1 VLPQAIR
8 YLLLALIAIAAVS
21 DIRSRRIS
29 NWLTFGGMLVGL
41 GTNAALLGLGGL
53 RTSALGL
60 LVGFG
65 VYFALYLFRAIGA
78 GDVKLMGAVGALV
91 GPSNWWS
98 VFLIASIAGGLFALI
113 AIAVRGRFRHTL
125 WNIGFA
131 FNEVLHLRAPFLAS
145 EEMDVGSSRAMRLPH
160 AVPIAVAS
168 LVLLAQQGFW
178 V

>member
-1 VLPQAIR
+1 VLPQAVC
-8 YLLLALIAIAAVS
+8 YLLFVLIAIAAVS
-21 DIRSRRIS
+21 DIRSRRIP

-41 GTNAALLGLGGL
+41 VVNTALLGSRGL
-53 RTSALGL
+53 KTSALGL

-98 VFLIASIAGGLFALI
+98 VFLVAAIAGGIVALI
-113 AIAVRGRFRHTL
+113 AITLRGRVRHTL

-131 FNEVLHLRAPFLAS
+131 FNEAIHLRAPFLAS
-145 EEMDVGSSRAMRLPH
+145 EEMDVTSSRAMRLPH

-168 LVLLAQQGFW
+168 LILLVRQRL
-178 V
+178 